1 MQGFSCIFF
10 YAIITPYEK
19 KKNIER
25 GDAVKRWMMRRTPVG
40 TLKMC
45 EDMKIAPATACALSH
60 RGIVDAE
67 KAKKFLHPNIQDL
80 YDSLS
85 MKDMEKGLLLV
96 TDAIKNHRKIAVYGD
111 YDVDGVMSSTIL
123 TRTIRQCGG
132 DVMYYVPHRRE
143 EGYGLNLQAVK
154 LLADE
159 GVKLLFTCDNGIAAA
174 REVAFAKEQGM
185 QILILDH
192 HEPPFAEGREG
203 TFRDILPDADVI
215 INPKQKKCDYPFP
228 MLCAAGISYK
238 FAILLFR
245 SFGITEEYLEK
256 ELLSFAAVATV
267 CDIVDLLEENRIL
280 VQAGLREIQH
290 TTNVGLRV
298 LLEETGLGEKPVT
311 EYHLGFIIGPCI
323 NATGR
328 LESAGLAVALFCETE
343 EAKAR
348 QMAKHL
354 VRLNEERKEMT
365 TEAANRIEKTL
376 EEKDIP
382 MRSVLVLYE
391 KDIDE
396 SIAGIVA
403 GRIKDKYYHP
413 VVLLTDAKEGVKG
426 SARSI
431 PAYHIFEALFG
442 CKELFTR
449 FGGHA
454 MAAGLSLPYENI
466 PLLEKQ
472 LNDACS
478 LTKEDMTPV
487 LRLEKQLSFQ
497 EIHLALAKEL
507 RILAPFG
514 KGNPS
519 PLFASKKIWVRRLD
533 LIGKN
538 RDMLRMTLMEEE
550 TGKLLTGISFDG
562 YDTLQEILKR
572 LYPKEDCDK
581 IIHSGQLPMPLD
593 IVYRV
598 EINSYGGRESV
609 QLMIQDFR
617 EAN

>member
-1 MQGFSCIFF
+1 M
-10 YAIITPYEK
+10 EK
-19 KKNIER
+19 EKISER
-25 GDAVKRWMMRRTPVG
+25 GEDMKRWTMKRTPVG
-40 TLKMC
+40 TIKMC
-45 EDMKIAPATACALSH
+45 EDMGIAPATACALAH
-60 RGIVDAE
+60 RGIVGAE
-67 KAKKFLHPNIQDL
+67 KAKKFLHPNLKDL
-80 YDSLS
+80 YDGLL
-85 MKDMEKGLLLV
+85 MKDMEKGLNLV
-96 TDAIKNHRKIAVYGD
+96 ADAIKNGRKIAVYGD

-123 TRTIRQCGG
+123 TRTIRRCGG
-132 DVMYYVPHRRE
+132 DVMYYVPHRKE
-143 EGYGLNLQAVK
+143 EGYGLNIHAIQHLSE
-154 LLADE
+154 E
-159 GVKLLFTCDNGIAAA
+159 GIGLLFTCDNGIAATK
-174 REVAFAKEQGM
+174 EVDFAKEKGM
-185 QILILDH
+185 QVLILDH

-203 TFRDILPDADVI
+203 KLRDVLPDADAI
-215 INPKQKKCDYPFP
+215 IDPKQKKCDYPFQ

-238 FAILLFR
+238 FSILLLEH
-245 SFGITEEYLEK
+245 FGITDEILEK

-280 VQAGLREIQH
+280 VQAGLQEIQH

-298 LLEETGLGEKPVT
+298 LLEETGLGEKTVT
-311 EYHLGFIIGPCI
+311 EYHLGFVIGPCI

-328 LESAGLAVALFCETE
+328 LESAGLAVELFCETVE
-343 EAKAR
+343 ERAT
-348 QMAKHL
+348 QIAKHL
-354 VRLNEERKEMT
+354 IALNAERKEMT
-365 TEAANRIEKTL
+365 TEAAERIERVL
-376 EEKDIP
+376 EEKNGLEK
-382 MRSVLVLYE
+382 SVLVLYE
-391 KDIDE
+391 RGIDE

-413 VVLLTDAKEGVKG
+413 VILITDAKDGAKG

-431 PAYHIFEALFG
+431 PPYHIFEALFA

-466 PLLEKQ
+466 PLLEEQ
-472 LNDACS
+472 LNNACV

-487 LRLEKQLSFQ
+487 LRLEKQLSFG

-507 RILAPFG
+507 RIMAPFG

-519 PLFASKKIWVRRLD
+519 PLFASKKVWVRRLD

-538 RDMLRMTLMEEE
+538 KDILRMTLMEGE

-598 EINSYGGRESV
+598 EINSYGGKESV

-617 EAN
+617 EAK